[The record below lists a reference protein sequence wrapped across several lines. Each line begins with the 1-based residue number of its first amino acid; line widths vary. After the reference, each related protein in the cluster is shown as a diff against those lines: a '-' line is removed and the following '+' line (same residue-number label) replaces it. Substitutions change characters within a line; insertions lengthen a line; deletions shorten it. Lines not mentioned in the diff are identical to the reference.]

1 MELFLW
7 KKTFWNNYNP
17 KWLCVTCFFSLFLIQ
32 YAFDGLRILYQR
44 THSTFSTDSQSVPER
59 TARLVLKVLRSIG
72 VLEFFILLPSPFGEG
87 LGVRLFYPLISL
99 NFSFG
104 FSEMLR
110 ARWNYNEGSLSQ
122 RRRLADSMANVR
134 QLVESKGAFQS
145 VHTSPPSVPPRG
157 RSLTPSPSPKGE
169 GSRMTSGAWSVE
181 SEEWSVESEAWR
193 VEREAMPRITP
204 KNNWGWLD

>member
-1 MELFLW
+1 MSSEELLIFTFYILINPLNPWYFSFLD
-7 KKTFWNNYNP
+7 P
-17 KWLCVTCFFSLFLIQ
+17 LAPSLPSQ
-32 YAFDGLRILYQR
+32 GSWRGLPFKSFKSL
-44 THSTFSTDSQSVPER
+44 
-59 TARLVLKVLRSIG
+59 
-72 VLEFFILLPSPFGEG
+72 ILLPSPFGEG
-87 LGVRLFYPLISL
+87 LGVRLFFPLISL

-134 QLVESKGAFQS
+134 QLVESKGAVQS

-169 GSRMTSGAWSVE
+169 GSRMWRVKRG
-181 SEEWSVESEAWR
+181 EWSDA
-193 VEREAMPRITP
+193 
-204 KNNWGWLD
+204 KNYSKK